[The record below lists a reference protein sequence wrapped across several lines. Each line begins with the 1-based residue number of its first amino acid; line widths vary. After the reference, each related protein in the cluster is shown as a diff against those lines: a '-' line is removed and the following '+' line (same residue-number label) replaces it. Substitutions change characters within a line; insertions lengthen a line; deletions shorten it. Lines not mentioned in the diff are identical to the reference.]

1 MQSGGE
7 AMHLTQELLGHAQAK
22 LKKAELALEAKP
34 TNRWLKMA
42 VEFLR
47 DEVETLK
54 RLQIKYDNREPSQ
67 RQSG

>member
-1 MQSGGE
+1 
-7 AMHLTQELLGHAQAK
+7 MHLTQELRDQAQAK
-22 LKKAELALEAKP
+22 LEKAELALEANP
-34 TNRWLKMA
+34 TNRWLKMS

-54 RLQIKYDNREPSQ
+54 RLQIKYDNQETSQ

>member
-7 AMHLTQELLGHAQAK
+7 AMDLTQELLGRAQVK
-22 LKKAELALEAKP
+22 LSKAELALEAEP
-34 TNRWLKMA
+34 TNRWLKMS

-54 RLQIKYDNREPSQ
+54 RLRKKYDNQEPS
-67 RQSG
+67 R

>member
-7 AMHLTQELLGHAQAK
+7 AMHLTEELLGHAQVK
-22 LKKAELALEAKP
+22 LSKAELALEAEP
-34 TNRWLKMA
+34 TNRWLKKS

-54 RLQIKYDNREPSQ
+54 RLRKKYDNQEPSQ
-67 RQSG
+67 

>member
-1 MQSGGE
+1 
-7 AMHLTQELLGHAQAK
+7 MHLTQELLGHAQAK

-34 TNRWLKMA
+34 TNRWLKMS

-54 RLQIKYDNREPSQ
+54 RLAGATGGES
-67 RQSG
+67 